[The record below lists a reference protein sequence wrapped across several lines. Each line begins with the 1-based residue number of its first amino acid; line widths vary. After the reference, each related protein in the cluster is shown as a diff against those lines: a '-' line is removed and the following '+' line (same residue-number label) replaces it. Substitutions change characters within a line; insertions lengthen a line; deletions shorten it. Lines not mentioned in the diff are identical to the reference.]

1 MNYSNIEVKEQL
13 VKRAMAFGNGSIVFT
28 PKAWRGREVIVI
40 LPKRSLSVEESALQL
55 IQPSLKNIVGAFF
68 VGSYAR
74 NEMEKDSDVDLII
87 VSDKKM
93 KIKEKENFHVQCIEL
108 QQLKNS
114 LKENPIEFYPML
126 LEAKSLI
133 NEKLLQE
140 LKETE
145 INFKK
150 FNWFIE
156 TTESALKV
164 VRELIKMEK
173 TEGKKFSDST
183 ASVYSLILRLRG
195 IYLIKCILNKR
206 PYSNKS
212 FKEFIKKESGIKENS
227 VKQFY
232 EVYRKERDEKKAKA
246 LISIEELEKL
256 FYFAQKKLMELK
268 EKLHERQEKTKEE
281 H

>member
-1 MNYSNIEVKEQL
+1 MNYSKVEVKEQL
-13 VKRAMAFGNGSIVFT
+13 VKRATAFGNGSVVFT

-40 LPKRSLSVEESALQL
+40 LPKKSLSVEESALQL
-55 IQPSLKNIVGAFF
+55 IQPSLKNIVGVFF
-68 VGSYAR
+68 AGSYAR

-87 VSDKKM
+87 ATDRKI
-93 KIKEKENFHVQCIEL
+93 KIKEKENFHVQYIEL
-108 QQLKNS
+108 EQLKNS

-140 LKETE
+140 LKGIE
-145 INFKK
+145 IDFKK
-150 FNWFIE
+150 FNWFLE

-164 VRELIKMEK
+164 VKELIEMEK
-173 TEGKKFSDST
+173 IEGKKFSEST

-195 IYLIKCILNKR
+195 IYLIECILRKK

-212 FKEFIKKESGIKENS
+212 FREFIKKKSGIKEKIVS
-227 VKQFY
+227 QIY

-246 LISIEELEKL
+246 LISLEELEKL
-256 FYFAQKKLMELK
+256 FGFVQEQLNEIKGKI
-268 EKLHERQEKTKEE
+268 HERQEKIKEK